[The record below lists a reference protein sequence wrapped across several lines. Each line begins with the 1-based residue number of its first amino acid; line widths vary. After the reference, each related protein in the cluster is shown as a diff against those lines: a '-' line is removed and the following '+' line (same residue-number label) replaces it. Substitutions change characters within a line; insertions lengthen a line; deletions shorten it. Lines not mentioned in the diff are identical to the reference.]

1 MYNEYFGFA
10 EPPFSLTPDPRF
22 SYTNA
27 LYQEAFATLRYG
39 IEARKGFIVIT
50 GEAGTGKTTL
60 LRRLMQSFGRHV
72 QTAYIYN
79 THITLTELLRLIL
92 SDLGLPNCTDDRLE
106 MVAQLNE
113 YLIQQLK
120 QRNIVT
126 LLVDEAQE
134 LSIEMLEEIR
144 LLSNLETDTQKLL
157 QIVLMG
163 QPELERKLDQ
173 PELRQ
178 LKQRVALRCRL
189 DPLPAN
195 EVGEYIS
202 TRLKAVGHTRKDL
215 FHASA
220 VEKIAA
226 HSRGIPRLINIICD
240 NALLIAFAA
249 SKKIVSS
256 STIDEVARDLRL
268 NQQAP
273 VTETTSYPGV
283 AWRKGTVEKLEGFRS
298 TRAPDR
304 SGSRAPAWRDSE
316 FAMMGFEE
324 KPARLRRQK
333 KLAGYGTGVFSLGIV
348 LGLAGILFYS
358 QQMWG
363 SLTALTDNLKE
374 LTGKHQSDT
383 VRPAPM
389 LSGEES
395 TTDRWEEKKAS
406 EAPPPELPSIDQQQT
421 WKQPENPTTPE
432 QPQEEL
438 SKHSAPIEQ
447 RRSSTVA
454 RKPLESA
461 PPIPD
466 RRSHEP
472 TSSRSGTVHTD
483 RDLEVQVEKAID
495 NRALRGIAVSVRN
508 GTAYLRGRVPTPRQR
523 LAATRA
529 AQSVPG
535 VKAVDNQV
543 SLDSEPDFSN
553 QQR

>member
-1 MYNEYFGFA
+1 MYNEYFSFTEA
-10 EPPFSLTPDPRF
+10 PFSLTPDPRF

-79 THITLTELLRLIL
+79 PHVTLTELLRLIL
-92 SDLGLPNCTDDRLE
+92 TDLGLTNRTDDRLA
-106 MVAQLNE
+106 MIAQLNE
-113 YLIQQLK
+113 YLIKQLK

-189 DPLPAN
+189 DPLPSN

-202 TRLKAVGHTRKDL
+202 SRLNAVGYSRKDL

-226 HSRGIPRLINIICD
+226 HSRGIPRIINIICD

-249 SKKIVSS
+249 SKKTVSAA
-256 STIDEVARDLRL
+256 TIDEVARDLRL
-268 NQQAP
+268 NQQTAAP
-273 VTETTSYPGV
+273 EIAPAPPA
-283 AWRKGTVEKLEGFRS
+283 AWSKGSVENLEGFRS
-298 TRAPDR
+298 KRASARPGFR
-304 SGSRAPAWRDSE
+304 TPASPESE
-316 FAMMGFEE
+316 FFMIGLEE
-324 KPARLRRQK
+324 KPAHLRGEK

-348 LGLAGILFYS
+348 LGLAAVLFYS

-363 SLTALTDNLKE
+363 GLAALTESFKGFNATE
-374 LTGKHQSDT
+374 TSNT
-383 VRPAPM
+383 VPTQPAAPR
-389 LSGEES
+389 
-395 TTDRWEEKKAS
+395 DRSKPDLWHEKNAS
-406 EAPPPELPSIDQQQT
+406 EAPPPDFPEIEQQT
-421 WKQPENPTTPE
+421 LTENESSPIPN
-432 QPQEEL
+432 QPQEG
-438 SKHSAPIEQ
+438 SSTSPTPIEQ
-447 RRSSTVA
+447 GGSPTIGRPPDFVRPMPEKRSPPHTAPSAASPRSRPVITDQE
-454 RKPLESA
+454 LEM
-461 PPIPD
+461 
-466 RRSHEP
+466 
-472 TSSRSGTVHTD
+472 
-483 RDLEVQVEKAID
+483 QVERAIG
-495 NRALRGIAVSVRN
+495 NRALRGIGVSVKN
-508 GTAYLRGRVPTPRQR
+508 GTVYLRGRVPTTRQR

-529 AQSVPG
+529 AESVEG
-535 VKAVDNQV
+535 VKSIENQIG
-543 SLDSEPDFSN
+543 LDTGPN
-553 QQR
+553 

>member
-79 THITLTELLRLIL
+79 THLTLTELLRLIL
-92 SDLGLPNCTDDRLE
+92 SDLGLRNCTDDRLE

-113 YLIQQLK
+113 YLIKQLK
-120 QRNIVT
+120 QKNIVT

-195 EVGEYIS
+195 EVGEYIA
-202 TRLKAVGHTRKDL
+202 TRLKAVGYTRKDL

-220 VEKIAA
+220 VEKIAV

-249 SKKIVSS
+249 SKRTVSS
-256 STIDEVARDLRL
+256 STIEEVARDLRL
-268 NQQAP
+268 NQQAA
-273 VTETTSYPGV
+273 VTETASSPAV
-283 AWRKGTVEKLEGFRS
+283 AWPTGTMEKVEGFRS
-298 TRAPDR
+298 TRGADR
-304 SGSRAPAWRDSE
+304 SGARTPASRDSE
-316 FAMMGFEE
+316 FFMRGLEE
-324 KPARLRRQK
+324 KPVRLRRQTK
-333 KLAGYGTGVFSLGIV
+333 PAGYGTGVFSLGIV
-348 LGLAGILFYS
+348 LALAGILFYS

-363 SLTALTDNLKE
+363 SLTALTDNIKE
-374 LTGKHQSDT
+374 FTGKRQSNGIT
-383 VRPAPM
+383 APPV
-389 LSGEES
+389 LSSEKSS
-395 TTDRWEEKKAS
+395 TERWEEKTPS
-406 EAPPPELPSIDQQQT
+406 EASPPELPSIEQQQT
-421 WKQPENPTTPE
+421 WKEAENPTISE
-432 QPQEEL
+432 QAHEEL
-438 SKHSAPIEQ
+438 SKAYAPVEQ

-454 RKPLESA
+454 RKPLDSA
-461 PPIPD
+461 LPTTNK
-466 RRSHEP
+466 RSPEP
-472 TSSRSGTVHTD
+472 SSAASTRTGSGVTD
-483 RDLEVQVEKAID
+483 HDLEVQIEKAID

-535 VKAVDNQV
+535 VKAIDNQV
-543 SLDSEPDFSN
+543 SLDSEPEK
-553 QQR
+553 

>member
-1 MYNEYFGFA
+1 MYNEYFGFTEA
-10 EPPFSLTPDPRF
+10 PFSLTPDPRF

-79 THITLTELLRLIL
+79 PHVTLTELLRLIL
-92 SDLGLPNCTDDRLE
+92 SDLGLASRTDDRLA
-106 MVAQLNE
+106 MIAQLNE
-113 YLIQQLK
+113 YLIKQLK

-163 QPELERKLDQ
+163 QPELERKLDE

-189 DPLPAN
+189 DPLPSN

-202 TRLKAVGHTRKDL
+202 ARLKAVGYSRKDL

-226 HSRGIPRLINIICD
+226 HSRGIPRIINIICD

-249 SKKIVSS
+249 SKKTVSAA
-256 STIDEVARDLRL
+256 TIDEVARDLRL
-268 NQQAP
+268 NQQAATADATP
-273 VTETTSYPGV
+273 PRQAE
-283 AWRKGTVEKLEGFRS
+283 WQKGSIENIEGFRS
-298 TRAPDR
+298 KRASARPGFR
-304 SGSRAPAWRDSE
+304 TPASPESE
-316 FAMMGFEE
+316 FFMIGLEE
-324 KPARLRRQK
+324 KPAHLRGEK

-348 LGLAGILFYS
+348 LGLAAILFYS
-358 QQMWG
+358 QQMLG
-363 SLTALTDNLKE
+363 GLAALTDSFKE
-374 LTGKHQSDT
+374 FTATNPSDA
-383 VRPAPM
+383 VPVQPP
-389 LSGEES
+389 LPGDKSKPKL
-395 TTDRWEEKKAS
+395 WEEKNAS
-406 EAPPPELPSIDQQQT
+406 EAPPPDFPEIEQQT
-421 WKQPENPTTPE
+421 LTENESPPIAN
-432 QPQEEL
+432 QPQEES
-438 SKHSAPIEQ
+438 SKSPAPVEQ
-447 RRSSTVA
+447 SGSSTIGRPPDSV
-454 RKPLESA
+454 RPMLEKRSPPPTPPSA
-461 PPIPD
+461 ASP
-466 RRSHEP
+466 RSRPVVTDHE
-472 TSSRSGTVHTD
+472 
-483 RDLEVQVEKAID
+483 LEMQVERAID
-495 NRALRGIAVSVRN
+495 NRALRGIGVSVKN
-508 GTAYLRGRVPTPRQR
+508 GTVYLRGRVPTTRQR

-529 AQSVPG
+529 AESVEG
-535 VKAVDNQV
+535 VKSIENQIG
-543 SLDSEPDFSN
+543 LDAGPD
-553 QQR
+553 

>member
-10 EPPFSLTPDPRF
+10 EAPFSLTPDPRF

-79 THITLTELLRLIL
+79 PHVTLTELLRLIL
-92 SDLGLPNCTDDRLE
+92 SDLGLTSRTEDRLA
-106 MVAQLNE
+106 MIAQLNE
-113 YLIQQLK
+113 YLIKQLK

-189 DPLPAN
+189 DPLPSN

-202 TRLKAVGHTRKDL
+202 ARLKAVGYSRKDL
-215 FHASA
+215 FHGSA

-226 HSRGIPRLINIICD
+226 HSRGIPRIINIICD

-249 SKKIVSS
+249 SKKIVSAS
-256 STIDEVARDLRL
+256 SIDEVARDLRL
-268 NQQAP
+268 NQQAAAPEVAPPPPAGWPKEP
-273 VTETTSYPGV
+273 VE
-283 AWRKGTVEKLEGFRS
+283 RLEGFRS
-298 TRAPDR
+298 KRTSARPGFR
-304 SGSRAPAWRDSE
+304 TPASPESE
-316 FAMMGFEE
+316 FFMIGLEE
-324 KPARLRRQK
+324 KPAHLRSER

-348 LGLAGILFYS
+348 LGLAAMLLYS

-363 SLTALTDNLKE
+363 GLTALTDSVKE
-374 LTGKHQSDT
+374 LTATQPSDVVPAQPT
-383 VRPAPM
+383 VPNNRSIPDGLQEKSATESPAPQ
-389 LSGEES
+389 LPAIEQQAFKEP
-395 TTDRWEEKKAS
+395 EY
-406 EAPPPELPSIDQQQT
+406 PPRH
-421 WKQPENPTTPE
+421 E
-432 QPQEEL
+432 QPQEQPVQP
-438 SKHSAPIEQ
+438 SAPVEQ
-447 RRSSTVA
+447 RRSLTTG
-454 RKPLESA
+454 RKPPDSA
-461 PPIPD
+461 RPMPE
-466 RRSHEP
+466 RRSLPSP
-472 TSSRSGTVHTD
+472 TPSPAALSRNETVRD
-483 RDLEVQVEKAID
+483 RELEMQVEKAID
-495 NRALRGIAVSVRN
+495 NRALRGIGVSVKD
-508 GTAYLRGRVPTPRQR
+508 GTVYLRGRVPTMRQR
-523 LAATRA
+523 LAAQRA
-529 AQSVPG
+529 AQSVDG
-535 VKAVDNQV
+535 VRSIENQIG
-543 SLDSEPDFSN
+543 LDTGPD
-553 QQR
+553 

>member
-79 THITLTELLRLIL
+79 THLTLTELLRLIL
-92 SDLGLPNCTDDRLE
+92 SDLGLASCTDDRLE

-113 YLIQQLK
+113 YLIKQLK
-120 QRNIVT
+120 ENNIVT

-195 EVGEYIS
+195 EVGEYIA
-202 TRLKAVGHTRKDL
+202 TRLKAVGYTRKDL

-220 VEKIAA
+220 VEKIAS

-249 SKKIVSS
+249 SKRTVSS
-256 STIDEVARDLRL
+256 STIEEVARDLRL
-268 NQQAP
+268 NQQP
-273 VTETTSYPGV
+273 TVTEIASSSGV
-283 AWRKGTVEKLEGFRS
+283 AWPKGTIEKLEGFRS
-298 TRAPDR
+298 KRARR
-304 SGSRAPAWRDSE
+304 SFGRARA
-316 FAMMGFEE
+316 
-324 KPARLRRQK
+324 
-333 KLAGYGTGVFSLGIV
+333 
-348 LGLAGILFYS
+348 GLARSRVCDDGFR
-358 QQMWG
+358 
-363 SLTALTDNLKE
+363 
-374 LTGKHQSDT
+374 GKA
-383 VRPAPM
+383 RPP
-389 LSGEES
+389 
-395 TTDRWEEKKAS
+395 
-406 EAPPPELPSIDQQQT
+406 
-421 WKQPENPTTPE
+421 
-432 QPQEEL
+432 
-438 SKHSAPIEQ
+438 SAPKKTRWI
-447 RRSSTVA
+447 RHRSFFTGCLGACRYFVLL
-454 RKPLESA
+454 PTNVGQFNG
-461 PPIPD
+461 PD
-466 RRSHEP
+466 
-472 TSSRSGTVHTD
+472 
-483 RDLEVQVEKAID
+483 
-495 NRALRGIAVSVRN
+495 
-508 GTAYLRGRVPTPRQR
+508 
-523 LAATRA
+523 
-529 AQSVPG
+529 
-535 VKAVDNQV
+535 
-543 SLDSEPDFSN
+543 
-553 QQR
+553 